1 MSTTTHAFP
10 PPPPG
15 EGQGVGTPF
24 PIPQAALPHPS
35 PLPVGEG
42 ENHLDPVDFRLL
54 NEWQR
59 ALPLVS
65 RPFAEMARAL
75 GISEEGVI
83 ARLRHLKSR
92 GHISRVGA
100 VFRPHV
106 LGWSTL
112 AAVAAPPER
121 MDAVARV
128 IDACPEVNHN
138 YEREHAYNLWF
149 VVTAPS
155 AGQVADVL
163 AHIHRQTG
171 LKPLNLPMVEDYHI
185 DLGFDLGHDLGNGH
199 LGQPLARVPING
211 AGKSRQAE
219 ALRAELD
226 SVDYALAAALEPGLP
241 LTSRPYAELATFRG
255 LSEAA
260 CIDRITRLIDL
271 GVMRRFG
278 VVVRHRELGYT
289 ANAMVVWDVPDSCV
303 NAVGR
308 LLGTQS
314 AVTLCYQRPRRP
326 PDWHYNLFSMVHG
339 RDRDAVL
346 AEIARLRADP
356 ILAGIP
362 CQPLFS
368 KRRFKQR
375 GARYSSLEKAA

>member
-1 MSTTTHAFP
+1 MSD
-10 PPPPG
+10 
-15 EGQGVGTPF
+15 
-24 PIPQAALPHPS
+24 L
-35 PLPVGEG
+35 
-42 ENHLDPVDFRLL
+42 LDPVDFRLL

-59 ALPLVS
+59 ALPLVA

-75 GISEEGVI
+75 GISEESVI
-83 ARLRHLKSR
+83 ARLRDLKSR
-92 GHISRVGA
+92 GHVSRVGA
-100 VFRPHV
+100 VFRPHI

-112 AAVAAPPER
+112 AAVAAPAER
-121 MDAVARV
+121 MEAVARV

-163 AHIHRQTG
+163 AHVQRQTG
-171 LKPLNLPMVEDYHI
+171 LKPLDLPMVEDYHI
-185 DLGFDLGHDLGNGH
+185 DLGFDLGVDFGNGH
-199 LGQPLARVPING
+199 LGQPAARAPLNS
-211 AGKSRQAE
+211 AGTVRQA
-219 ALRAELD
+219 ASLRAQLD
-226 SVDYALAAALEPGLP
+226 SADYALAGALESGLA
-241 LTSRPYAELATFRG
+241 LTARPYAELAATCGF
-255 LSEAA
+255 SEQT
-260 CIDRITRLIDL
+260 CLDRIARLIDL

-289 ANAMVVWDVPDSCV
+289 ANAMVVWDVPDARV
-303 NAVGR
+303 DAVGR
-308 LLGTQS
+308 LLGAQS

-326 PDWHYNLFSMVHG
+326 PDWPYNLFSMVHG

-346 AEIARLRADP
+346 AEIKRLRADP
-356 ILAGIP
+356 LLADIP

>member
-1 MSTTTHAFP
+1 MSD
-10 PPPPG
+10 
-15 EGQGVGTPF
+15 
-24 PIPQAALPHPS
+24 L
-35 PLPVGEG
+35 
-42 ENHLDPVDFRLL
+42 LDPLDFRLL
-54 NEWQR
+54 NDWQR
-59 ALPLVS
+59 ALPLVA
-65 RPFAEMARAL
+65 RPYAEMGHAL
-75 GISEEGVI
+75 GIGEESVI
-83 ARLRHLKSR
+83 ARLRDLKAR
-92 GHISRVGA
+92 GHVSRVGA

-163 AHIHRQTG
+163 AHIQRQTG
-171 LKPLNLPMVEDYHI
+171 LKPLDLPMVEDYHI
-185 DLGFDLGHDLGNGH
+185 DLGFDLGHNLGEGH
-199 LGQPLARVPING
+199 LGQPAARAHVNG
-211 AGKSRQAE
+211 AGLARQAA

-226 SVDYALAAALEPGLP
+226 NADYALASALESGLA
-241 LTSRPYAELATFRG
+241 LGSRPYAELGASCG
-255 LSEAA
+255 LSEEA
-260 CIDRITRLIDL
+260 CLARIARLIDL

-308 LLGTQS
+308 LLGAQP
-314 AVTLCYQRPRRP
+314 AVTLCYQRPRRL
-326 PDWHYNLFSMVHG
+326 PDWPYNLFSMVHG
-339 RDRDAVL
+339 RDRGAVL

>member
-1 MSTTTHAFP
+1 MNTVNQHPEFP

-15 EGQGVGTPF
+15 EGWGEGTRL
-24 PIPQAALPHPS
+24 ARLETMLPHPG
-35 PLPVGEG
+35 PLPKGEG
-42 ENHLDPVDFRLL
+42 ESRLDPLDFRLL

-59 ALPLVS
+59 GFPLTS
-65 RPFAEMARAL
+65 RPYAELAHTL
-75 GISEEGVI
+75 GMDEGNVI
-83 ARLRHLKSR
+83 ARLRDLKSR
-92 GHISRVGA
+92 GHVSRVGA

-112 AAVAAPPER
+112 AAVAAPTER

-155 AGQVADVL
+155 AGQVAQVL
-163 AHIHRQTG
+163 AHIQRQTG
-171 LKPLNLPMVEDYHI
+171 LKPLDLPMLADYHI
-185 DLGFDLGHDLGNGH
+185 DLGFDLGDQRGNAARGH
-199 LGQPLARVPING
+199 LNG
-211 AGKSRQAE
+211 AGKVRQAA

-226 SVDYALAAALEPGLP
+226 SADYALATALEPGLA
-241 LTSRPYAELATFRG
+241 LTTRPYAELAAACG
-255 LSEAA
+255 LSERA
-260 CIDRITRLIDL
+260 CLARVARLIDL

-289 ANAMVVWDVPDSCV
+289 ANAMVVWDVRDGCV
-303 NAVGR
+303 DAVGR
-308 LLGTQS
+308 LLGAQA

-326 PDWHYNLFSMVHG
+326 PDWPYNLFSMVHG

-368 KRRFKQR
+368 KRRFKQQ